1 MSRSVFLLL
10 LTFCLLS
17 CDAYTHKQAP
27 ASNASVHLEK
37 VNNGVEKEG
46 GLQGDTTLNI
56 SGQLVEIRLPKGNKA
71 LKNLLVL
78 PGWNFS
84 RNDWCKNSR
93 LCSIAL
99 SKGYTLIL
107 PEMGKSIYAWQT
119 YPETRADWL
128 PYPTG
133 KWIVEDMLPYLQKQT
148 GLLLARQKNF
158 LIGLSTGARGVA
170 LLAEWEN
177 SLWLGGAALS
187 GDYEPLLLPQDNL
200 LIGFY
205 GPYERF
211 PERWKAKDNPT
222 QNIHLL
228 KTPLYI
234 GHGKQDKIVPAEQSE
249 VFFRALQESNPGLAA
264 KCAFF
269 LRDAS
274 HDYKYW
280 DSELDS
286 IFAFFENL

>member
-1 MSRSVFLLL
+1 LNQAAFFLLL
-10 LTFCLLS
+10 IFLLS
-17 CDAYTHKQAP
+17 CNSYAP
-27 ASNASVHLEK
+27 QQRLASNASIPLQK
-37 VNNGVEKEG
+37 TSSNAEKEG
-46 GLQGDTTLNI
+46 GLRGDTTLNI
-56 SGQLVEIRLPKGNKA
+56 SGHLVEIRLPKANNA

-93 LCSIAL
+93 LCSLAL
-99 SKGYTLIL
+99 AKGYVLLL

-128 PYPTG
+128 SYPTG
-133 KWIVEDMLPYLQKQT
+133 KWVIEEMIPYLQNQT
-148 GLLLARQKNF
+148 RLLLPGQKNF

-170 LLAEWEN
+170 LLAQWQN
-177 SLWLGGAALS
+177 SLWLAGAALS
-187 GDYEPLLLPQDNL
+187 GDYEPLLLQQDNL

-205 GPYERF
+205 GPYEKF
-211 PERWKAKDNPT
+211 PERWKGKDNPT
-222 QNIHLL
+222 QNIRLL
-228 KTPLYI
+228 QTPLYI
-234 GHGKQDKIVPAEQSE
+234 GHGKKDKIVPAQQSE
-249 VFFRALQESNPGLAA
+249 VFFQAIQKNNPNLAA

-286 IFAFFENL
+286 IFAFFESF